1 MSAWLAV
8 PGAFLLLVMAAAY
21 VVWWLDRFDWEPL
34 PRYVFTIVL
43 AATAGLALVAV
54 PAPSW
59 VRALQVGAAT
69 PLPPGAWPGLARRAA
84 LAVLALLGVVGL
96 WSRRSHL
103 ESPLDGLVSGLA
115 AGCGMALGTLVAPAV
130 FAQGGLL
137 ETWLGVVTL
146 LSAGLA
152 VGLGVGWARL
162 RVGVIRQLMAVL
174 VGATVALAA
183 LVLPAASAAAV
194 AALRWHPAG
203 WGWAGIVVLVLL
215 LPLLVAGA
223 VGWLLLRFEQ
233 RLVRRRLEEEAAFGV
248 LPAWL
253 PPLAASPVRRSSPTW
268 WPRRDE
274 RQTLNRLL
282 CELAIKKERVTALDA
297 DAARV
302 YGLEVGRLRQRLRTL
317 LDPTWAP
324 GAEGE
329 IPLD

>member
-1 MSAWLAV
+1 
-8 PGAFLLLVMAAAY
+8 
-21 VVWWLDRFDWEPL
+21 VWWVDRFAWEPF
-34 PRYVFTIVL
+34 PRYVFTILL

-54 PAPSW
+54 PAPGW
-59 VRALQVGAAT
+59 VRGLQVGAAT
-69 PLPPGAWPGLARRAA
+69 PLPPGAWPGLLRRAV
-84 LAVLALLGVVGL
+84 LEVLALAGVVGL

-103 ESPLDGLVSGLA
+103 DSPLDGLVSGLA
-115 AGCGMALGTLVAPAV
+115 AGCGLALGGLVVPGAW
-130 FAQGGLL
+130 AQDGLL
-137 ETWLGVVTL
+137 EAWLGVVTL
-146 LSAGLA
+146 LSAGVA

-162 RVGVIRQLMAVL
+162 RVGVVRQLLAVL
-174 VGATVALAA
+174 AGTTVGLAA
-183 LVLPAASAAAV
+183 LVLPAASAALV
-194 AALRWHPAG
+194 AALRWHPTG
-203 WGWAGIVVLVLL
+203 WGWAGIVTLIVS

-223 VGWLLLRFEQ
+223 IGWLLLRFEQ

-253 PPLAASPVRRSSPTW
+253 PPLAASPVRRSNPTW

-317 LDPTWAP
+317 LDPAWAP
-324 GAEGE
+324 GTEGE
-329 IPLD
+329 PPLD

>member
-1 MSAWLAV
+1 MSAWLVV
-8 PGAFLLLVMAAAY
+8 PGASLLVVMAAAY
-21 VVWWLDRFDWEPL
+21 ALWWLDRFEWEPV
-34 PRYVFTIVL
+34 PRYVFTVLL
-43 AATAGLALVAV
+43 AAAAGLALVTV

-69 PLPPGAWPGLARRAA
+69 PLPPWAWPGLLRRAA
-84 LAVLALLGVVGL
+84 LGVLALLGVVGL

-115 AGCGMALGTLVAPAV
+115 AGCGMALGTLVALAV
-130 FAQGGLL
+130 FAQVGLL
-137 ETWLGVVTL
+137 EAWLGVVTL
-146 LSAGLA
+146 LSAGVA

-162 RVGVIRQLMAVL
+162 RVGAMQQLLTVL
-174 VGATVALAA
+174 IGATVALST
-183 LVLPAASAAAV
+183 LVLPAAGAALV
-194 AALRWHPAG
+194 AALRWHPTG
-203 WGWAGIVVLVLL
+203 WGWAGIVVLIVS

-223 VGWLLLRFEQ
+223 FGWVLLRFEH

-253 PPLAASPVRRSSPTW
+253 PPLAASPVRRSNPTW

-274 RQTLNRLL
+274 RQALNRML
-282 CELAIKKERVTALDA
+282 CELAIKKERVTALNA

-317 LDPTWAP
+317 LDPAWAP
-324 GAEGE
+324 SAEDE
-329 IPLD
+329 PPLD

>member
-8 PGAFLLLVMAAAY
+8 PGALLVLGVAAAY
-21 VVWWLDRFDWEPL
+21 AVWWLDRFEWEPL
-34 PRYVFTIVL
+34 PRYLFTILL

-59 VRALQVGAAT
+59 VRALQVGTAT
-69 PLPPGAWPGLARRAA
+69 PLPPGAWPGLLRRAA
-84 LAVLALLGVVGL
+84 LAVLALLGVLGL

-115 AGCGMALGTLVAPAV
+115 AGCGMALGALFVPA
-130 FAQGGLL
+130 AWSQDGLL
-137 ETWLGVVTL
+137 EAWLGVVTL
-146 LSAGLA
+146 LAAGAA

-162 RVGVIRQLMAVL
+162 RVGVMRQLLAVL
-174 VGATVALAA
+174 AGAAVALTA
-183 LVLPAASAAAV
+183 LVLPAAGAAAV
-194 AALRWHPAG
+194 AALRWRPTG
-203 WGWAGIVVLVLL
+203 WGWAGIVALIVS
-215 LPLLVAGA
+215 LPVLVAGA
-223 VGWLLLRFEQ
+223 AGWLLLRFEQ

-253 PPLAASPVRRSSPTW
+253 PPLAASPVRRSNPTW

-274 RQTLNRLL
+274 RQALNRML

-317 LDPTWAP
+317 LDPAWTP
-324 GAEGE
+324 GTEAEP
-329 IPLD
+329 PLD

>member
-1 MSAWLAV
+1 ML
-8 PGAFLLLVMAAAY
+8 
-21 VVWWLDRFDWEPL
+21 
-34 PRYVFTIVL
+34 
-43 AATAGLALVAV
+43 
-54 PAPSW
+54 
-59 VRALQVGAAT
+59 
-69 PLPPGAWPGLARRAA
+69 
-84 LAVLALLGVVGL
+84 VGL
-96 WSRRSHL
+96 WSGVSRRSHL

-115 AGCGMALGTLVAPAV
+115 AGCGMALGGLVVPAAW
-130 FAQGGLL
+130 AQDGLL
-137 ETWLGVVTL
+137 EAWLGVVTL
-146 LSAGLA
+146 LSAGVA

-162 RVGVIRQLMAVL
+162 RVGMVRQLLAVL

-203 WGWAGIVVLVLL
+203 WGWAGIVALIVS

-223 VGWLLLRFEQ
+223 FGWLLLRFEQ

-253 PPLAASPVRRSSPTW
+253 PSLAASPVRRSNPTW

-274 RQTLNRLL
+274 RQTLNRML

-317 LDPTWAP
+317 LDPAWAP
-324 GAEGE
+324 APRASPRSTAPRPPQGSRLQAQGSRSPAREGSGSRLKAPDPPPGKASGHQRLQNPPPTHTKEGSLQGRVGALSLE
-329 IPLD
+329 P